1 MTIYF
6 SYYWKIW
13 LVYFLVSIFW
23 WSEITF
29 EQLIMS
35 NSSGTSSI
43 SLICHAHIRGILLL
57 KLLETGKQCE
67 IAFGKTDSNVAT
79 DKNSTVSYFLSAV
92 ESVLFHGL
100 RRRFSDVPVVK
111 EMTDWVS
118 KFNLD
123 LGSYG
128 NAACDNGECC
138 IKYFQISS
146 TQIFVDVKLWNAM
159 KQILDKSDID
169 RLEKLQCVST
179 GVGRLK
185 AWLRCSL
192 NEATFEKYLNLFLSN
207 SALIEKC
214 YEEWAFLRDAE
225 KVVSLRQLIRGIK
238 CVRFSLDFDEESLN
252 RNVVSEFDD
261 LSLVSLDCVRKTP
274 LPFMVIGEGSSESQ
288 KFKRKPQVNL
298 VSFESER
305 DRDAV
310 SSAMKLEELNLLENT
325 DSDLNKRELPDD
337 QNESISSK
345 SSTFWSERCNVM
357 SLNSLL
363 NEVASLK
370 LENEDL
376 RSEISHFKLET
387 NLELERLFVMLSEK
401 EQQFNKDKR
410 MSRRNSSPEP
420 HMASCSEDS
429 RENAVL
435 TDKFQELAM
444 MYSEVMEMN
453 TMLVKQIT
461 RQNHTI
467 LDLHNKIYC
476 NSDKVCD
483 REKSV
488 TGNSVTSNNSNTT
501 VVVWIPAVFLTG
513 KAFDIHHMYQIF
525 IKINDVEFTM
535 YRRYRQFYELRVQMA
550 RLDPNVLRIPFP
562 GKKNFGHKNE
572 NFVELRRRRLE
583 VFLRELIN
591 YMFNCFPE
599 FTSLPANKDSLAQIS
614 SFFQ

>member
-1 MTIYF
+1 
-6 SYYWKIW
+6 
-13 LVYFLVSIFW
+13 
-23 WSEITF
+23 
-29 EQLIMS
+29 MS

-79 DKNSTVSYFLSAV
+79 DKNSIVSYFLSAV

-118 KFNLD
+118 KLNLD

-128 NAACDNGECC
+128 NAPCDNE
-138 IKYFQISS
+138 
-146 TQIFVDVKLWNAM
+146 LWNAM
-159 KQILDKSDID
+159 RQILDKSDVD
-169 RLEKLQCVST
+169 RLEKLRCVST

-225 KVVSLRQLIRGIK
+225 KVSSLRQLIRGIK

-252 RNVVSEFDD
+252 RNSVSEFDD

-274 LPFMVIGEGSSESQ
+274 LPFMVIGEGNGESQ

-305 DRDAV
+305 DREAASS
-310 SSAMKLEELNLLENT
+310 SSAMKFEELNLLENT
-325 DSDLNKRELPDD
+325 DSDLNKRELPDG

-345 SSTFWSERCNVM
+345 GSTFWSERCNVM

-410 MSRRNSSPEP
+410 MSRRNSSSEP
-420 HMASCSEDS
+420 HMVSCSEDS
-429 RENAVL
+429 TGNAVL

-444 MYSEVMEMN
+444 MYSEVIEMN

-488 TGNSVTSNNSNTT
+488 TGNSVTSNNSNTA

-535 YRRYRQFYELRVQMA
+535 YRRYRQFYELRVEMA

>member
-1 MTIYF
+1 
-6 SYYWKIW
+6 
-13 LVYFLVSIFW
+13 
-23 WSEITF
+23 
-29 EQLIMS
+29 MS

-79 DKNSTVSYFLSAV
+79 DKNSIVSYFLSAV

-128 NAACDNGECC
+128 NAACDNDISKLVPRRSLLIIVECYETNFGQ
-138 IKYFQISS
+138 K
-146 TQIFVDVKLWNAM
+146 
-159 KQILDKSDID
+159 
-169 RLEKLQCVST
+169 
-179 GVGRLK
+179 
-185 AWLRCSL
+185 CSL

-225 KVVSLRQLIRGIK
+225 KVLSLRQLIRGIK

-305 DRDAV
+305 DRDAA

-325 DSDLNKRELPDD
+325 DSDLNKRELPDG

>member
-1 MTIYF
+1 
-6 SYYWKIW
+6 
-13 LVYFLVSIFW
+13 
-23 WSEITF
+23 
-29 EQLIMS
+29 MS

-67 IAFGKTDSNVAT
+67 IAFGKKDSNVAT
-79 DKNSTVSYFLSAV
+79 DKNSIVSYFLSAL

-118 KFNLD
+118 KLNLD

-128 NAACDNGECC
+128 NAPCDNE
-138 IKYFQISS
+138 
-146 TQIFVDVKLWNAM
+146 LWNAM
-159 KQILDKSDID
+159 RQILDKSDVD
-169 RLEKLQCVST
+169 RLEKLRCVSA

-185 AWLRCSL
+185 AWLRYVL
-192 NEATFEKYLNLFLSN
+192 YFVTRI
-207 SALIEKC
+207 LIVLVFRKC

-225 KVVSLRQLIRGIK
+225 KVSSLRQLIRGIK
-238 CVRFSLDFDEESLN
+238 CVRFSLDFDVESLN
-252 RNVVSEFDD
+252 RNAVSEFDD

-274 LPFMVIGEGSSESQ
+274 LPFMVIGEGNGESQ

-305 DRDAV
+305 DREAASS

-325 DSDLNKRELPDD
+325 DSDFNKRELPDG
-337 QNESISSK
+337 QNESISSRG
-345 SSTFWSERCNVM
+345 STFWSERCNVM

-387 NLELERLFVMLSEK
+387 NLELERLSVMLSEK
-401 EQQFNKDKR
+401 EQQFNKDKK
-410 MSRRNSSPEP
+410 MSRKNSSSEP
-420 HMASCSEDS
+420 HMASCREDS
-429 RENAVL
+429 TGNDVL

-444 MYSEVMEMN
+444 MYSEVIEMN

-488 TGNSVTSNNSNTT
+488 TGNSVTSNNSNTA

-513 KAFDIHHMYQIF
+513 KAFDIHHMYQVYYSICC
-525 IKINDVEFTM
+525 I
-535 YRRYRQFYELRVQMA
+535 
-550 RLDPNVLRIPFP
+550 
-562 GKKNFGHKNE
+562 
-572 NFVELRRRRLE
+572 
-583 VFLRELIN
+583 
-591 YMFNCFPE
+591 
-599 FTSLPANKDSLAQIS
+599 
-614 SFFQ
+614 

>member
-1 MTIYF
+1 
-6 SYYWKIW
+6 
-13 LVYFLVSIFW
+13 
-23 WSEITF
+23 
-29 EQLIMS
+29 
-35 NSSGTSSI
+35 
-43 SLICHAHIRGILLL
+43 
-57 KLLETGKQCE
+57 
-67 IAFGKTDSNVAT
+67 
-79 DKNSTVSYFLSAV
+79 
-92 ESVLFHGL
+92 
-100 RRRFSDVPVVK
+100 
-111 EMTDWVS
+111 
-118 KFNLD
+118 
-123 LGSYG
+123 
-128 NAACDNGECC
+128 
-138 IKYFQISS
+138 
-146 TQIFVDVKLWNAM
+146 
-159 KQILDKSDID
+159 
-169 RLEKLQCVST
+169 
-179 GVGRLK
+179 
-185 AWLRCSL
+185 
-192 NEATFEKYLNLFLSN
+192 
-207 SALIEKC
+207 
-214 YEEWAFLRDAE
+214 
-225 KVVSLRQLIRGIK
+225 
-238 CVRFSLDFDEESLN
+238 
-252 RNVVSEFDD
+252 
-261 LSLVSLDCVRKTP
+261 
-274 LPFMVIGEGSSESQ
+274 MVIGEGSSESQ

-305 DRDAV
+305 DRDTA

-345 SSTFWSERCNVM
+345 SSTFWCNVM

-387 NLELERLFVMLSEK
+387 NLELERMLSEK

-429 RENAVL
+429 SENAVL

>member
-128 NAACDNGECC
+128 NAACDNE
-138 IKYFQISS
+138 
-146 TQIFVDVKLWNAM
+146 LWNAM

-225 KVVSLRQLIRGIK
+225 KVLSLRQLIRGIK

-305 DRDAV
+305 DRDAA

-387 NLELERLFVMLSEK
+387 NLELERMLSEK

-429 RENAVL
+429 SENAVL

-453 TMLVKQIT
+453 TML
-461 RQNHTI
+461 
-467 LDLHNKIYC
+467 
-476 NSDKVCD
+476 VCD

>member
-1 MTIYF
+1 MCF
-6 SYYWKIW
+6 D
-13 LVYFLVSIFW
+13 
-23 WSEITF
+23 
-29 EQLIMS
+29 
-35 NSSGTSSI
+35 NGTP
-43 SLICHAHIRGILLL
+43 LQTL
-57 KLLETGKQCE
+57 Q
-67 IAFGKTDSNVAT
+67 
-79 DKNSTVSYFLSAV
+79 
-92 ESVLFHGL
+92 
-100 RRRFSDVPVVK
+100 

-128 NAACDNGECC
+128 NAACDNE
-138 IKYFQISS
+138 
-146 TQIFVDVKLWNAM
+146 LWNAM

-207 SALIEKC
+207 SALIEYMRKC

-225 KVVSLRQLIRGIK
+225 KVLSLRQLIRGIK

-305 DRDAV
+305 DRDAA
-310 SSAMKLEELNLLENT
+310 SSAMKLEELHLLENT
-325 DSDLNKRELPDD
+325 DSDLNKRELPDG

-387 NLELERLFVMLSEK
+387 NLELERMLSEK

>member
-1 MTIYF
+1 
-6 SYYWKIW
+6 
-13 LVYFLVSIFW
+13 
-23 WSEITF
+23 
-29 EQLIMS
+29 MS

-79 DKNSTVSYFLSAV
+79 DKNSIVSYFLSAV

-118 KFNLD
+118 KLNLD

-128 NAACDNGECC
+128 NAPCDNE
-138 IKYFQISS
+138 
-146 TQIFVDVKLWNAM
+146 LWNAM
-159 KQILDKSDID
+159 RQILDKSDVD
-169 RLEKLQCVST
+169 RLEKLRCVST

-225 KVVSLRQLIRGIK
+225 KVSSLRQLIRGIK

-252 RNVVSEFDD
+252 RNSVSEFDD

-274 LPFMVIGEGSSESQ
+274 LPFMVIGEGNGESQ

-305 DRDAV
+305 DREAASS

-325 DSDLNKRELPDD
+325 DSDLNKRELPDG

-345 SSTFWSERCNVM
+345 GSTFWSERCNVM

-410 MSRRNSSPEP
+410 MSRRNSSSEP
-420 HMASCSEDS
+420 HMVSCSEDS
-429 RENAVL
+429 TGNAVL

-444 MYSEVMEMN
+444 MYSEVIEMN

-488 TGNSVTSNNSNTT
+488 TGNSVTSNNSNTA

-535 YRRYRQFYELRVQMA
+535 YRRYRQFYELRVEMA